1 VAWLLLRRYARRHEE
16 READLP
22 RDEGVYTEQLHLYV
36 TRPMM
41 ADLRNVAEKSG
52 QPLSAVVR
60 QAIRNYLDAT
70 DLTLGT
76 RRTFDRRFQ
85 KRMEALEHKLEQY
98 LLALLVLTASQF
110 AEMPGQQI
118 SGGELLKRAARLAAS
133 STGSQVRQTVLRA
146 PDEEAEK

>member
-1 VAWLLLRRYARRHEE
+1 M
-16 READLP
+16 P
-22 RDEGVYTEQLHLYV
+22 RDKGVYTEQLHLFV
-36 TRPMM
+36 TKPML
-41 ADLRNVAEKSG
+41 ADLRNVADKSG

-85 KRMEALEHKLEQY
+85 KRMEALERKVEQY

-110 AEMPGQQI
+110 AEMPGQNL
-118 SGGELLKRAARLAAS
+118 SGGELLKRAAKMAAS
-133 STGSQVRQTVLRA
+133 TTGSQVRQTVLRA
-146 PDEEAEK
+146 PEEEAER

>member
-1 VAWLLLRRYARRHEE
+1 
-16 READLP
+16 LP
-22 RDEGVYTEQLHLYV
+22 RDKGVYTEQLHLFV
-36 TRPMM
+36 TKPML
-41 ADLRNVAEKSG
+41 ADLRNVADKSG

-85 KRMEALEHKLEQY
+85 KRMEALERKVEQY

-110 AEMPGQQI
+110 AEMPGQNL
-118 SGGELLKRAARLAAS
+118 SGGELLKRAAKMAAS
-133 STGSQVRQTVLRA
+133 NTGSQVRQTVLRA
-146 PDEEAEK
+146 PEEEAER

>member
-1 VAWLLLRRYARRHEE
+1 M
-16 READLP
+16 P
-22 RDEGVYTEQLHLYV
+22 RDKGVYTEQLHLFV
-36 TRPMM
+36 TKPML
-41 ADLRNVAEKSG
+41 ADLRNVADKSG

-85 KRMEALEHKLEQY
+85 KRMEALERKVEQY

-110 AEMPGQQI
+110 AEMPGQNL
-118 SGGELLKRAARLAAS
+118 SGGELLKRAAKMAAS
-133 STGSQVRQTVLRA
+133 NTGSQVRQTVLRA
-146 PDEEAEK
+146 PDEEAER

>member
-1 VAWLLLRRYARRHEE
+1 ML
-16 READLP
+16 
-22 RDEGVYTEQLHLYV
+22 
-36 TRPMM
+36 

-85 KRMEALEHKLEQY
+85 KRMEALERKVEQY

-110 AEMPGQQI
+110 AEMPGQNL
-118 SGGELLKRAARLAAS
+118 SGGELLKRAAKMAAS
-133 STGSQVRQTVLRA
+133 NTGSQVRQTVLRA
-146 PDEEAEK
+146 PEEEAER

>member
-1 VAWLLLRRYARRHEE
+1 M
-16 READLP
+16 P
-22 RDEGVYTEQLHLYV
+22 RDEGVYTEQLHLCV

-85 KRMEALEHKLEQY
+85 KRMEALERKLEQY

-110 AEMPGQQI
+110 AEMPGQNL
-118 SGGELLKRAARLAAS
+118 SGGELLKRAAKMAAS
-133 STGSQVRQTVLRA
+133 NTGSQVRQTVLRA
-146 PDEEAEK
+146 PEEEAER

>member
-1 VAWLLLRRYARRHEE
+1 M
-16 READLP
+16 P
-22 RDEGVYTEQLHLYV
+22 RDEGVYTEQLHLCV

-85 KRMEALEHKLEQY
+85 KRMEALERKIEQY

-146 PDEEAEK
+146 PDDEAEK

>member
-1 VAWLLLRRYARRHEE
+1 
-16 READLP
+16 LP
-22 RDEGVYTEQLHLYV
+22 RDKGVYTEQLHLFV
-36 TRPMM
+36 TKPML
-41 ADLRNVAEKSG
+41 ADLRNVADKSG

-85 KRMEALEHKLEQY
+85 KRMEALERKVEQY

-110 AEMPGQQI
+110 AEMPGQSL
-118 SGGELLKRAARLAAS
+118 SGGELLKRAAKMAAS
-133 STGSQVRQTVLRA
+133 NTGSQVRQTVLRA
-146 PDEEAEK
+146 PDEEAER

>member
-1 VAWLLLRRYARRHEE
+1 
-16 READLP
+16 LP
-22 RDEGVYTEQLHLYV
+22 RDEGVYTEQLHLFV
-36 TRPMM
+36 TKPML
-41 ADLRNVAEKSG
+41 ADLRNVADKSG

-85 KRMEALEHKLEQY
+85 KRMEALERKVEQY

-110 AEMPGQQI
+110 AEMPGQNL
-118 SGGELLKRAARLAAS
+118 SGGELLKRAAKMAAS
-133 STGSQVRQTVLRA
+133 NTGSQVRQMVLRA
-146 PDEEAEK
+146 PEEDAER

>member
-1 VAWLLLRRYARRHEE
+1 M
-16 READLP
+16 P
-22 RDEGVYTEQLHLYV
+22 RDEGVYTEQLHLCV
-36 TRPMM
+36 TGPMM
-41 ADLRNVAEKSG
+41 ADLRNVADKSG

-85 KRMEALEHKLEQY
+85 KRMEALERKVEQY
-98 LLALLVLTASQF
+98 LLTLLVLAASQF

-118 SGGELLKRAARLAAS
+118 TGSELLKRAAKLAAS
-133 STGSQVRQTVLRA
+133 STGSQVRQTVLRSA
-146 PDEEAEK
+146 EEGTEK